1 MQAMQSQVQA
11 VTEELGALK
20 AEIVNLK
27 ASHAGLHQSAVDS
40 NAQTNRV
47 IGDIAGKLEAIQAKA
62 AEIPNMAGGK
72 KVTLMEPKQV
82 TVEEFSGG
90 IAAVGEAAGQ
100 RGDGC
105 ACCAGREGEILTI
118 AYPTM
123 ARNRNRQ

>member
-1 MQAMQSQVQA
+1 MQSQVQA

-27 ASHAGLHQSAVDS
+27 ASHAGLHQSSVDS

-47 IGDIAGKLEAIQAKA
+47 IGDLAGKLDAIQAKA
-62 AEIPNMAGGK
+62 AEIPNMAAGK

-90 IAAVGEAAGQ
+90 IADSRNKFHEWAERVHDKVMLYDAAL
-100 RGDGC
+100 
-105 ACCAGREGEILTI
+105 AE
-118 AYPTM
+118 
-123 ARNRNRQ
+123 

>member
-1 MQAMQSQVQA
+1 MQSQVQA

-47 IGDIAGKLEAIQAKA
+47 IGDLAGRVDAIQTKA
-62 AEIPNMAGGK
+62 AEIPNMVSGK

-90 IAAVGEAAGQ
+90 IADSRNKFHDWSERVHDKVSLYDAAL
-100 RGDGC
+100 
-105 ACCAGREGEILTI
+105 AAELKKV
-118 AYPTM
+118 
-123 ARNRNRQ
+123 